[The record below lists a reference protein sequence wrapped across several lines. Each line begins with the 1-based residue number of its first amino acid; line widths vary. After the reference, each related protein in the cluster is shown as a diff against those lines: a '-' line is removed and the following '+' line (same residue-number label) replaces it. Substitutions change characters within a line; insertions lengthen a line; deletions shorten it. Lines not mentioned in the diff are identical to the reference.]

1 MIKVFTLNKNGKIEL
16 TKKQLEN
23 LLNEA
28 YYQGKGYNY
37 TTTWT
42 YTTPTPYY
50 TITNDNITCTTT
62 DTSNLT
68 ASNLTYA
75 NTGTAIKADDIKY
88 RS

>member
-28 YYQGKGYNY
+28 YYQGKGY

-42 YTTPTPYY
+42 YTTPYY
-50 TITNDNITCTTT
+50 TISNDNMCTTLN
-62 DTSNLT
+62 TSNLT
-68 ASNLTYA
+68 CTNA
-75 NTGTAIKADDIKY
+75 GTAIKADNIIK
-88 RS
+88 